1 MGLPDWCSSGGW
13 PESFLGGRGLAMWR
27 LDGDA
32 TGLVDAGE
40 TGDPSPG
47 GVVVR
52 RGVSKPNDGRFVG
65 D

>member
-1 MGLPDWCSSGGW
+1 
-13 PESFLGGRGLAMWR
+13 MWR